1 MYGFSR
7 DRISKWE
14 SHIEK
19 WEHELVDYLCG
30 TRMKKMGY
38 RIKYKKF
45 PEKGLDLMS
54 KDNLLKRDYK
64 DFLNLIKEQM
74 LNSMI
79 HLILKIGSQGKHLD

>member
-1 MYGFSR
+1 MNYGLFVQ
-7 DRISKWE
+7 DE
-14 SHIEK
+14 NE
-19 WEHELVDYLCG
+19 
-30 TRMKKMGY
+30 KMGY

-79 HLILKIGSQGKHLD
+79 HLILKLGVRQNLD